1 MFNYEKQY
9 IQSEGPQ
16 GIQGPE
22 GPRGPQ
28 GPRGYEG
35 PPGIQGPQGP
45 RGYTGLQ
52 GPKGNNGDTPYI
64 GTNGHWWLSG
74 VDTGVG
80 ATEPGP
86 KGDKGDTGPQGPRGE
101 QGPQGIPGVVDYS
114 NIYTKTQAD
123 AAISVAVNNVINGA
137 PGALDTLQ
145 ELAKAMGND
154 PNFATTVTNL
164 IADKVTKVQGKQLTT
179 VDFTTDYESKLLG
192 IAYNANN
199 YVHPAKHMPSDISWD
214 SGNQTVTAEQKILW
228 NESIK
233 NVTAVPLSFAA
244 GYIDHS
250 APDDPSQYYK
260 RNGFVHVHV
269 NVKATTNEA
278 FGQGWKKFGTL
289 PVGYRPLKSGAIVE
303 MMGSLWDQAGNVT
316 PAPFRIYGDSGDMYI
331 YTPVATG
338 TFFVG
343 DLVFYAGGI

>member
-45 RGYTGLQ
+45 RGYTGPQ

-101 QGPQGIPGVVDYS
+101 QGIQGPQGVVDYS

-123 AAISVAVNNVINGA
+123 AAISAAVNNVINGA

-228 NESIK
+228 NELLKDAKI
-233 NVTAVPLSFAA
+233 NQLQYDVGFVN
-244 GYIDHS
+244 HS
-250 APDDPSQYYK
+250 AEDPSRYCK
-260 RNGFVHVHV
+260 KNGFVNLHV
-269 NVKATTNEA
+269 NVMKTNSTDLGA
-278 FGQGWKKFGTL
+278 DWVKFATL
-289 PVGYRPLKSGAIVE
+289 PLGCRPATGTIVDVV
-303 MMGSLWDQAGNVT
+303 GSLWNGGNYN
-316 PAPFRIYGDSGDMYI
+316 PAPLRIYGDSGDVYMFN
-331 YTPVATG
+331 TVGTG
-338 TFFVG
+338 KYFLG
-343 DLVFYAGGI
+343 DVTFYAGGGTLY